1 METKCWKYLIEEL
14 IQKDLPE
21 NVDVKKS
28 FFPKG
33 DFGDLFFVVVFFAI
47 LY

>member
-28 FFPKG
+28 FFPKKE
-33 DFGDLFFVVVFFAI
+33 LI
-47 LY
+47 RENE